1 MATIKC
7 KVEVKNTPYRKRPGF
22 MVVKKKGTDLWY
34 YATYESLTMAKK
46 VAEELKNG
54 VVLEV

>member
-1 MATIKC
+1 M
-7 KVEVKNTPYRKRPGF
+7 KNTPYRKRPGF